1 MTRYRIS
8 EEASGISIELSE
20 ARGQQD
26 ELLAAFAECQSGHSS
41 CPTDQYDK
49 VASMEVRPDDERVE
63 LRLEAKPGTR
73 LDAAQIATCLDHTI
87 ASVDTAGPSNRSAR
101 TT

>member
-1 MTRYRIS
+1 
-8 EEASGISIELSE
+8 
-20 ARGQQD
+20 
-26 ELLAAFAECQSGHSS
+26 
-41 CPTDQYDK
+41 
-49 VASMEVRPDDERVE
+49 MEVRPDDERVE